1 MADKQESVKAGSV
14 KDKLGKLGA
23 GIRAAWG
30 IVPEEDK
37 KEQEE
42 EKPLPPPKKKKSA
55 QEKLSDVVK
64 SFKSWED

>member
-1 MADKQESVKAGSV
+1 MTDKQESVKAGSV

-42 EKPLPPPKKKKSA
+42 EKPLPPPKKKKTA
-55 QEKLSDVVK
+55 QE
-64 SFKSWED
+64 